1 MASYFTVD
9 QIRKILE
16 RANQNKARYEE
27 EERKKAEEEKARVQ
41 QQLSTWDAIRA
52 RTGIP
57 PGNMRDFDYKDW
69 RSSILAR
76 RSQITPQEDVYAASK
91 QIGEETIKSSEAQT
105 GTRRIFR
112 ARVSPQKQAEVSQK
126 PVTVQGANADKPA
139 VVNQPAK
146 KTEPYLTVQG
156 ANADKPSTV
165 EKPTPSHLYL
175 KTSAVTV
182 RDANRDA
189 YDAAAVVDEIHKT
202 REAMNKYIEEHKA
215 ERDALL
221 RELQTGAVSRRD
233 TFDKDWAAKRQRLNE
248 INRTIGEYQNRINQL
263 TKSLDKKE
271 SAVEYDAP
279 TVAKYETVKNN
290 TDYDR
295 TVASV
300 DDVVKLAR
308 ERGYW
313 NILIALD
320 KGFRRAM
327 GYDENVLGASKYS
340 AYDYISEDELN
351 TVKYYLAKNDVKSAE
366 EYLKALKSKLN
377 EREATKISQKVSRT
391 SYVNPALGVLYG
403 VAAQFSAPQAF
414 AQTLAT
420 SVSNFLTGKNVPV
433 DTNAPEFLGAEITK
447 ISGEQVAKRAY
458 DEAYNATG
466 SEVLA
471 KVAQSMAG
479 IGNAIAQNI
488 PRILIAA
495 ASPEASLAIMATSV
509 AGSTTKAML
518 DDGATVGQALVL
530 GTAAGAI
537 EYATEKI
544 HLDNLLDIIKS
555 KDSITAKKIAASIA
569 KQAATEA
576 AEESIS
582 EIANTVVDILVRQ
595 DESEFNKYVD
605 YLMDSKGH
613 TKEKAQKEA
622 IKQLL
627 LFNTLEAAA
636 GGAVSGAFFGASASL
651 VNYISTSKLAYDLG
665 KDIKSSGK
673 AREAINT
680 VLATFNENSQVYKI
694 ARMYY
699 DNPDNIPSY
708 ILGKLVMTI
717 NDYSLNGGRVNKN
730 LSPMVEDAIYSGSM
744 SNKQADAIINELN
757 SDANAREGFAL
768 HFGTEALDNILKGT
782 MAQRRLA
789 LRAALASHQAFVDNA
804 DIIGRATDLYQ
815 NDTIEAQK
823 YLHDTIR
830 LLEAYIDIVRN
841 TDVLSEAEKTSAINN
856 GIVRVNQLKDVL
868 EQMRNKR
875 YNIAEQIDLPAPV
888 ASVKED
894 VPAAPTETI
903 ETATPDTTEIT
914 QVEAVED
921 TPVQEATQDETE
933 EATLA
938 QTPTEVAPESP
949 VTTEEK
955 ESTVQAGELPTP
967 SESAEKTP
975 VTTEENEAK
984 PTTKTESAPVERK
997 HDHTLII
1004 SAGENGKIKAKLSK
1018 YVRKAEFNKI
1028 YKIIKNVGGTYSD
1041 GSFIIPNKESAQKLR
1056 DYFDIYDPNG
1066 ILQED
1071 MSDERKEILEGTGR
1085 ADTQGAESE
1094 KIQPAEVERGT
1105 GETER
1110 GPRGMGAG
1118 GVRSDVGL
1126 ADEAQSGGETVPER
1140 GTDDMASGERATEQ
1154 RDDREGNGAGGPKE
1168 SSAVVTETQTE
1179 VAEETQT
1186 AQEEAATAE
1195 TEETAPAAKNYRI
1208 DPEDIDNEPPSIYG
1222 NIEAIK
1228 TLKQIESENRQAT
1241 PEEQKILAMYKGW
1254 GGLADAF
1261 INSRHLSK
1269 LLNIL
1274 TYDEFN
1280 DARATVN
1287 NAFYTSARVIKHMYG
1302 ALKRMGFKGGNLLE
1316 PSMGVGNF
1324 FGLIPKDLAGKTNLY
1339 GVEIDSITGRIAQ
1352 QLYPEA
1358 TIYIAPYQ
1366 DVPFAN
1372 GSFDVAIGNVPF
1384 LDVYYKY
1391 DDGNKYMLHDYFF
1404 IKTLDK
1410 VKDNGIVMF
1419 LTSTGTLDKQNSKA
1433 RKVIAEKA
1441 DLIAAARLPNNAFK
1455 KNAGTSVTTDLIILK
1470 KRPKGVE
1477 SNGVKFENV
1486 SDINGIP
1493 INEYFVEHPENIL
1506 GKLVYEKGM
1515 YAHERTQVEPEGD
1528 LDALMKKFVE
1538 SLPKNIIGETTKT
1551 EVKIEEQTK
1560 NGYYEIDGKYYF
1572 IEKGEDPVEITGID
1586 GKRVAHFVG
1595 IKNAYNKLLEMIA
1608 GDYTDAQIKNQQDV
1622 VRDLYNKMI
1631 SDSSIKFGKDGK
1643 EVRLNHPR
1651 MQSLL
1656 RVDVEFSRVSGLE
1669 RYDQKSQTYV
1679 ESDIL
1684 TKPIKRAPERTAS
1697 TAVDAIKLSM
1707 SMHSK
1712 VDMDFIQ
1719 KQTGLT
1725 KEQIL
1730 RDAENILFETPAGE
1744 YEIAPLYL
1752 SGNVRQKLAE
1762 AEKAAKYSGRFKR
1775 NVEALKAVIPED
1787 IGPARISPQLGAAW
1801 IPVEVYASFV
1811 TDVLGAGT
1819 LREKFYYDPIQ
1830 GTWVI
1835 PHFNPSYT
1843 AASRFGTARR
1853 SVREILDAVMNLRT
1867 ITIYDKDGS
1876 STHVNVKATEEAR
1889 IKADALREAFEN
1901 WIFQDD
1907 ARREAVVKRFNE
1919 LFNYYVAPDYSLV
1932 SEYLDFSDIN
1942 PDFNPRDY
1950 QKNVVARM
1958 VFNSGTLIA
1967 HGVGT
1972 GKTAE
1977 LIMGAHQLKKLGR
1990 VKKPMF
1996 VVPLTKTSDFREEFL
2011 RIYPTANI
2019 LTITDKDAEASR
2031 RSQLL
2036 AQIASNDW
2044 DAVII
2049 GHSTFGLIPVSVET
2063 PKAYI
2068 QNQINEIEQAIR
2080 ESTAKNKRDS
2090 KRFVRQLE
2098 KTKKALEAKLEALL
2112 SGRKDTTMTF
2122 EELGVDA
2129 LFVDEAHNF
2138 KNLSYYTKLN
2148 VAGAQ
2153 GSDARRAED
2162 LHMKTEY
2169 IRSKNG
2175 VIVFATATPITNSVA
2190 EMYNMLRFVGPSA
2203 LEESGVKSFDAWASS
2218 FGKVETAIEMGP
2230 DGVTPRVK
2238 DRFSKFR
2245 NVTAMVSMFRQFA
2258 DIKKTEDV
2266 ITNLPKA
2273 IRVNVEIPASDIHKR
2288 YIEQI
2293 QERMSNISGRG
2304 QNREDNMLLITNDGR
2319 AMATDLRLVAS
2330 QLEGYSL
2337 EELDLPDSK
2346 INMAVK
2352 NIKAEYDRSN
2362 STKGTQFVFLDFG
2375 RNESRRK
2382 DKPPRYD
2389 FNLYEDLINKL
2400 VAAGIPRNE
2409 IAVFQDYKKDED
2421 KKALYAKMNNGEIR
2435 VLIGSTQAM
2444 GEGVNAH
2451 KKSVALHHINP
2462 PFKASD
2468 KRQREG
2474 RTIRHGNENSEVRI
2488 YTYIQVGSF
2497 DSYMW
2502 QMLERKAEMTDQA
2515 IDGVDTGDEIEDV
2528 SDFVLSLREAK
2539 AIASGNPLL
2548 MEKFDLE
2555 TKIRRLRAEKRAFDE
2570 IVFAAKKRLKE
2581 LPDIIRAIRT
2591 EIANYEADIKTVAE
2605 NQTAPV
2611 IRGKQYEKPSEAGKA
2626 IIGEAKKAK
2635 PHVVT
2640 EIGTYRG
2647 LKLSVYATE
2656 MLGRYQI
2663 WLDGKARHVVEGSS
2677 SDTGVMQRIKY
2688 AVENFGEERETRK
2701 QLVDRLN
2708 NELKQ
2713 VKEDAEKKFP
2723 KQDELNKMVSRLSEI
2738 NSSLRAAAGL
2748 KTDDAIV
2755 DASSFGDDED
2765 DDVRA
2770 YMGSSD
2776 DTYGTDERVPKSL
2789 TELRQ
2794 NISARFRIPISS
2806 GSIATDSGKPLGRNV
2821 RGIFKKKSGA
2831 IRVREINELSAIAHE
2846 LGHAFAKK
2854 YPAMLTLSGFEDVVE
2869 HYRDDLE
2876 DRGYKPEDIEE
2887 EAFAEYIA
2895 TALRNIDT
2903 AIRISPEYF
2912 SKFIETFNETDRA
2925 NFEKTVNESNEY
2937 FSASRKARQEASIR
2951 SRLDEGTI
2959 RERIHEFMLDPD
2971 ARAKGEA
2978 EKFAQDWYDQYTPIK
2993 SAEYELTGGHSV
3005 YDRFQY
3011 INLAGSKVHGAYFYM
3026 LTDVNGN
3033 YVAPP
3038 LIETIKRIV
3047 ALGKNAIKDF
3057 DLYLKN
3063 RRAAYLVKKDIK
3075 VYESDDLNDYDKL
3088 QKDIERAEAEY
3099 PEFSELADE
3108 LYEFQDTVLWEYAVK
3123 TGLASEELFNKL
3135 TGEGRDYI
3143 PLTRVM
3149 DKMYEQMRG
3158 GKRGAANQKTPI
3170 YRIKGSSRDTYSPLE
3185 NILINIDRIMRAGL
3199 KNEAARRFA
3208 DIIDQSEDSAV
3219 YMEKIQPS
3227 KLKQVVSTDALK
3239 YRLEQALGKDEA
3251 ESILSK
3257 LTDEDA
3263 EALLNIIMSAITDD
3277 IVIYKTKNS
3286 QKPNVITVMRGG
3298 KPDYYEVHS
3307 ETLYKALTA
3316 STPQNASFIAEM
3328 FAKGTH
3334 AFKLFTTALNPYFV
3348 IPNIQRDFLT
3358 GAIKSTTANNLLQYT
3373 ADLFSA
3379 FFDMIRKTD
3388 EYKLFLANG
3397 GHWASAINAN
3407 KDQLAK
3413 VLKDLQINGTTRLA
3427 AIRRGLNKLGE
3438 IFTLPMEGS
3447 EQVPRFAEFKRKLRE
3462 TNDVIAAARAAQ
3474 EVTTN
3479 FHRRGLKSKEVDM
3492 FIPYFQTAING
3503 LGGVYEAF
3511 VDNKKYDDLGIK
3523 HQWFKL
3529 IRYSMYGAVL
3539 TAIWNSLIA
3548 PLLFKKKPEEVQKE
3562 YEQASAY
3569 MTNNYYSFYFEN
3581 EKGEAKFIRI
3591 AKPREFGAIATF
3603 FEDLIQYY
3611 IMDNED
3617 AFAEWGTYV
3626 ATTFLPS
3633 LDVIGVSTAFQLA
3646 ANEDGLG
3653 RKIVPDAFENLP
3665 AKYQYNENTS
3675 KLAVMLGGMLNLSP
3689 LQIDKVLS
3697 SNFGFVGRLAKAFP
3711 VSGKIDKTLG
3721 FGSVLYYDPV
3731 YSTDIINNLYNTRNA
3746 YLEAANGYKVSE
3758 GKDPDYSFEDVY
3770 NAHKYTRL
3778 TSLYSSMNKLIRED
3792 EENGR
3797 EARRQL
3803 NAYLD
3808 AMLKAGMTK
3817 YDKALAN
3824 IAEVTGVELGDISPY
3839 PTIPQKVDAVVM
3851 TKTGPKTVKDKD
3863 GQTVK
3868 YELTY
3873 PLMFQY
3879 FKYTHRAILE
3889 AYDPILR
3896 QDNTTYEAVVEQL
3909 KEAKKRVEKQYK
3921 QALGEFLHKE
3931 HNK

>member
-16 RANQNKARYEE
+16 RANQNKVRYEE
-27 EERKKAEEEKARVQ
+27 EKRKKTEEEKARVQ
-41 QQLSTWDAIRA
+41 QQLSMRDELRK
-52 RTGIP
+52 RTGVVP
-57 PGNMRDFDYKDW
+57 DDMLALDYKDW

-91 QIGEETIKSSEAQT
+91 QIGEETKKSSEAQT
-105 GTRRIFR
+105 GTRDIFQAR
-112 ARVSPQKQAEVSQK
+112 AIPQKQAEVSQK

-156 ANADKPSTV
+156 ANADKPATI
-165 EKPTPSHLYL
+165 EKPTPGHLYL
-175 KTSAVTV
+175 KSSAVTV

-189 YDAAAVVDEIHKT
+189 YDNVAVVDEIRKT

-215 ERDALL
+215 ERDALQ

-233 TFDKDWAAKRQRLNE
+233 TFDKDWNAKRQRLNE
-248 INRTIGEYQNRINQL
+248 INSTIGEYQNRIKQL

-279 TVAKYETVKNN
+279 TVAKYEAVKNN

-295 TVASV
+295 MVASV
-300 DDVVKLAR
+300 DDIVEIAR

-320 KGFRRAM
+320 KDFRRAM
-327 GYDENVLGASKYS
+327 GYDGNVLGVSKYS

-403 VAAQFSAPQAF
+403 VTAQFSAPQAF
-414 AQTLAT
+414 AQTIVTEA
-420 SVSNFLTGKNVPV
+420 SNFLTGKNVPV
-433 DTNAPEFLGAEITK
+433 DTNAPEFLGAEITN
-447 ISGEQVAKRAY
+447 ISGGQVAKRAY

-466 SEVLA
+466 SEKLA

-479 IGNAIAQNI
+479 IGTSIAQNI
-488 PRILIAA
+488 PRILIAT
-495 ASPEASLAIMATSV
+495 ASPEVSLAIMATSV
-509 AGSTTKAML
+509 AGSATKAML

-537 EYATEKI
+537 EYATEKVP
-544 HLDNLLDIIKS
+544 LDNLLDIIKS
-555 KDSITAKKIAASIA
+555 KDLTTAKKIAASIA
-569 KQAATEA
+569 KQATIEA
-576 AEESIS
+576 AEESVS
-582 EIANTVVDILVRQ
+582 EIANTVVDILIRQ

-605 YLMDSKGH
+605 YLMDSKGYA
-613 TKEKAQKEA
+613 KEKAQKEA
-622 IKQLL
+622 IKQFL

-636 GGAVSGAFFGASASL
+636 GGFVSGAFFGASASL
-651 VNYISTSKLAYDLG
+651 INSIRSSKMAYDLG

-673 AREAINT
+673 SRDAINT
-680 VLATFNENSQVYKI
+680 VLATFDENSQVYKI
-694 ARMYY
+694 ARRYY
-699 DNPDNIPSY
+699 DNPDNIPNY
-708 ILGKLVMTI
+708 VLGKLVITI
-717 NDYSLNGGRVNKN
+717 NDYSLNGGQVNTS
-730 LSPMVEDAIYSGSM
+730 LSPMVVDAIYSGSM
-744 SNKQADAIINELN
+744 SNKQANTIINELN
-757 SDANAREGFAL
+757 NDANAREGFAQL
-768 HFGTEALDNILKGT
+768 FGTEALDNILKGT

-789 LRAALASHQAFVDNA
+789 LRSALASYQAFVDNA

-823 YLHDTIR
+823 YLRDIIR
-830 LLEAYIDIVRN
+830 QLEAYIDIVRN
-841 TDVLSEAEKTSAINN
+841 TDILSEAEKTSAINN

-868 EQMRNKR
+868 EQMRNNR
-875 YNIAEQIDLPAPV
+875 YNITEQIDLPAPV
-888 ASVKED
+888 ASIKED
-894 VPAAPTETI
+894 VLATPAETI
-903 ETATPDTTEIT
+903 EAATPDTAETT
-914 QVEAVED
+914 QAEAVED
-921 TPVQEATQDETE
+921 TPVQEATQEETE

-938 QTPTEVAPESP
+938 HTSTEVAPESP
-949 VTTEEK
+949 ATTEEK
-955 ESTVQAGELPTP
+955 ETTVQAEELPAP
-967 SESAEKTP
+967 SESAEKSP
-975 VTTEENEAK
+975 ATTEEKEAK
-984 PTTKTESAPVERK
+984 PTPKTESAPVERK
-997 HDHTLII
+997 HDHTLVI
-1004 SAGENGKIKAKLSK
+1004 SAGENGKIKAKLSR
-1018 YVRKAEFNKI
+1018 YVPKAEFNKI
-1028 YKIIKNVGGTYSD
+1028 YQRVKNVGGIYRD
-1041 GSFIIPNKESAQKLR
+1041 GSFIIPNKESVQKLS
-1056 DYFDIYDPNG
+1056 DYFDIDDPNG

-1071 MSDERKEILEGTGR
+1071 MSDEREEILEGTGR

-1094 KIQPAEVERGT
+1094 KIQTAEVERET

-1110 GPRGMGAG
+1110 DPRGMGAG
-1118 GVRSDVGL
+1118 GVRSVVGM

-1140 GTDDMASGERATEQ
+1140 GTDDIKAGERATEQ
-1154 RDDREGNGAGGPKE
+1154 RGDREGNGAGGPEE
-1168 SSAVVTETQTE
+1168 SSAVVTESQTE
-1179 VAEETQT
+1179 ATEETQPV
-1186 AQEEAATAE
+1186 QEEATPAE
-1195 TEETAPAAKNYRI
+1195 TEETAPTAKNYRI
-1208 DPEDIDNEPPSIYG
+1208 EPSDIDNKSPSIQD

-1241 PEEQKILAMYKGW
+1241 PAEQKILAQYKGW
-1254 GGLADAF
+1254 GGLAEAF
-1261 INSRHLSK
+1261 SDYRYLRQLYS
-1269 LLNIL
+1269 LLTTQEYN
-1274 TYDEFN
+1274 EVK
-1280 DARATVN
+1280 ATVN
-1287 NAFYTSARVIKHMYG
+1287 NAHYTSALVITHMYD

-1324 FGLIPKDLAGKTNLY
+1324 FGLMPKGIAGKTNLY

-1352 QLYPEA
+1352 QLYPDA

-1366 DVPFAN
+1366 EVPFTN

-1384 LDVYYKY
+1384 LEVYYKY
-1391 DDGNKYMLHDYFF
+1391 DDGNKYTLHDYFF

-1470 KRPKGVE
+1470 KRPKDVE

-1515 YAHERTQVEPEGD
+1515 YAQERTQVEPEGD
-1528 LDALMKKFVE
+1528 LDALMKKFIE

-1572 IEKGEDPVEITGID
+1572 IEKGEDPVEITGIN

-1595 IKNAYNKLLEMIA
+1595 IKNAYNKLLEMIT

-1622 VRDLYNKMI
+1622 VRDLYNKML
-1631 SDSSIKFGKDGK
+1631 SDGSIKFGKDGK
-1643 EVRLNHPR
+1643 EVRLNHPKMR
-1651 MQSLL
+1651 SLL
-1656 RVDVEFSRVSGLE
+1656 RDDVEFARVSGLE

-1684 TKPIKRAPERTAS
+1684 TKPIKRAPEITAS
-1697 TAVDAIKLSM
+1697 TAVDAITLSM
-1707 SMHSK
+1707 SMRGK

-1801 IPVEVYASFV
+1801 IPTEVYTSFV
-1811 TDVLGAGT
+1811 TDVLGAGN
-1819 LREKFYYDPIQ
+1819 LKGKFYYDTNQ

-1835 PHFNPSYT
+1835 PSFNPSHT
-1843 AASRFGTARR
+1843 AASRFATERR
-1853 SVREILDAVMNLRT
+1853 SVREILDAVMNLKT
-1867 ITIYDKDGS
+1867 ITVYDQDESGRYI
-1876 STHVNVKATEEAR
+1876 NVKETEEAR

-1901 WIFQDD
+1901 WIFQND
-1907 ARREAVVKRFNE
+1907 ARRETVVKRFNE

-1932 SEYLDFSDIN
+1932 SEYLDFSDVD
-1942 PDFNPRDY
+1942 PDFDPRDY
-1950 QKNVVARM
+1950 QKNVVARI

-1977 LIMGAHQLKKLGR
+1977 LVMGAHQLKKLGR

-2011 RIYPTANI
+2011 RLYPTANI

-2036 AQIASNDW
+2036 SQIASNDW

-2063 PKAYI
+2063 QKEYI

-2080 ESTAKNKRDS
+2080 ESTAENKRDS
-2090 KRFVRQLE
+2090 KRFVKQLE
-2098 KTKKALEAKLEALL
+2098 KTKKILEGKLKDLL
-2112 SGRKDTTMTF
+2112 EKRKDTTMSF

-2148 VAGAQ
+2148 VAGSQ
-2153 GSDARRAED
+2153 GAASARAED
-2162 LHMKTEY
+2162 LYMKTEY
-2169 IRSKNG
+2169 LRSKNG
-2175 VIVFATATPITNSVA
+2175 VVVLATATPITNSVA

-2203 LEESGVKSFDAWASS
+2203 LEASGVKSFDAWASS

-2258 DIKKTEDV
+2258 DIKKTGDV
-2266 ITNLPKA
+2266 IANLPKA
-2273 IRVNVEIPASDIHKR
+2273 KRENVEIPASDIHKR
-2288 YIEQI
+2288 YIQQI

-2319 AMATDLRLVAS
+2319 AMATDLRLIAS

-2346 INMAVK
+2346 INRAVK
-2352 NIKAEYDRSN
+2352 NIKEEYDKSN

-2400 VAAGIPRNE
+2400 VATGIPRNE
-2409 IAVFQDYKKDED
+2409 IAVFQDYKKDEA

-2451 KKSVALHHINP
+2451 KKAVALHHINP

-2468 KRQREG
+2468 QEQREG
-2474 RTIRHGNENSEVRI
+2474 RAIRYGNENSEVRI
-2488 YTYIQVGSF
+2488 YRYIQVGSF

-2515 IDGVDTGDEIEDV
+2515 IDGVDSGDEIEDV

-2539 AIASGNPLL
+2539 AIASDNPLL
-2548 MEKFDLE
+2548 MEKLDLE
-2555 TKIRRLRAEKRAFDE
+2555 TKIKRLRAEKRAFDE
-2570 IVFAAKKRLKE
+2570 VVFAAKKRLNE
-2581 LPDIIRAIRT
+2581 LPKMIRAIRA
-2591 EIANYEADIKTVAE
+2591 EIVYYEADIKTVAE

-2611 IRGKQYEKPSEAGKA
+2611 IRGKQYEKPSEAGRA
-2626 IIGEAKKAK
+2626 IIAEAKKAK

-2640 EIGTYRG
+2640 EIGAYRG

-2656 MLGRYQI
+2656 MLGKYQI

-2677 SDTGVMQRIKY
+2677 SDTGVMQRIKH
-2688 AVENFGEERETRK
+2688 AVENLGKELETNK
-2701 QLVDRLN
+2701 QLVDQLI

-2713 VKEDAEKKFP
+2713 AKEDAEKKFP

-2738 NSSLRAAAGL
+2738 NSSLSAAAGL
-2748 KTDDAIV
+2748 ETDDAVV
-2755 DASSFGDDED
+2755 DDSDFGGDKD

-2770 YMGSSD
+2770 YMGASD
-2776 DTYGTDERVPKSL
+2776 DTYGTDEITPKSL

-2794 NISARFRIPISS
+2794 NISARFRIPVSS
-2806 GSIATDSGKPLGRNV
+2806 GSIATDSGKQMGRNV
-2821 RGIFKKKSGA
+2821 RGIFKKRSGA
-2831 IRVREINELSAIAHE
+2831 IRVREINELPVIAHE
-2846 LGHAFAKK
+2846 LGHAFYKR
-2854 YPAMLTLSGFEDVVE
+2854 YPTMLTLSGFEDVVE
-2869 HYRDDLE
+2869 HYRDDLD
-2876 DRGYKPEDIEE
+2876 DRGYKPEEIPE

-2912 SKFIETFNETDRA
+2912 SEFIKTFNATDRA

-2937 FSASRKARQEASIR
+2937 FSATRKARQEASIR

-2971 ARAKGEA
+2971 TRAKASA
-2978 EKFAQDWYDQYTPIK
+2978 EKFAQDWYDQYAPIK
-2993 SAEYELTGGHSV
+2993 NAEYELTGGHSV

-3011 INLAGSKVHGAYFYM
+3011 MNLAGSKVHAAYFYM

-3038 LIETIKRIV
+3038 LIETIKRVV
-3047 ALGKNAIKDF
+3047 ALGKNAFKDF

-3063 RRAAYLVKKDIK
+3063 RRAAYLVNKGIR
-3075 VYESDDLNDYDKL
+3075 VYESDDLNDYDKI

-3099 PEFSELADE
+3099 PEFSALADE
-3108 LYEFQDTVLWEYAVK
+3108 LYEFQDTVLWEYGVN
-3123 TGLASEELFNKL
+3123 TGLVSEERYEKL
-3135 TGEGRDYI
+3135 TEEGADYI
-3143 PLTRVM
+3143 PLFRVM
-3149 DKMYEQMRG
+3149 DKMYEERHG
-3158 GKRGAANQKTPI
+3158 GKRGAANQKSPI
-3170 YRIKGSSRDTYSPLE
+3170 KKIVGSSRDTYSPLE
-3185 NILINIDRIMRAGL
+3185 NMLINVDRIMRAGM

-3208 DIIDQSEDSAV
+3208 DVIDESEDSAI

-3251 ESILSK
+3251 ENILSK

-3263 EALLNIIMSAITDD
+3263 ESLLNIIIGAVTDD
-3277 IVIYKTKNS
+3277 IVTYKTKNS

-3298 KPDYYEVHS
+3298 KTDYYEVHS

-3316 STPQNASFIAEM
+3316 STPQNASDIAQL
-3328 FAKGTH
+3328 FARMTQG
-3334 AFKLFTTALNPYFV
+3334 FKTLTTVMNPFFV
-3348 IPNIQRDFLT
+3348 VSNIQRDFAT
-3358 GAIKSTTANNLLQYT
+3358 GAIKSTTVNNFLQYT
-3373 ADLFSA
+3373 TDLFGA
-3379 FFDMIRKTD
+3379 FFDMVRKTD

-3397 GHWASAINAN
+3397 GHWASSVNAN
-3407 KDQLAK
+3407 RDQLAK

-3427 AIRRGLNKLGE
+3427 ALRRGLNKLGE

-3447 EQVPRFAEFKRKLRE
+3447 EQVHRFADFKRTLRA

-3479 FHRRGLKSKEVDM
+3479 FKRRGLKSKELDK
-3492 FIPYFQTAING
+3492 FIPYFQASING
-3503 LGGVYEAF
+3503 IADLYSTF
-3511 VDNKKYDDLGIK
+3511 VSNKNYDDLGIK

-3529 IRYSMYGAVL
+3529 MRISVYAAAL
-3539 TAIWNSLIA
+3539 ELIWNMLIA
-3548 PLLFKKKPEEVQKE
+3548 PLLFNKTDDEVQE
-3562 YEQASAY
+3562 AYEMASAY
-3569 MTNNYYSFYFEN
+3569 RTNNYWSFYFEN
-3581 EKGEAKFIRI
+3581 NKGEGEFIRI
-3591 AKPREFGAIATF
+3591 AKPREYGAIATF
-3603 FEDLIQYY
+3603 FSDLIQYY
-3611 IMDNED
+3611 AMNNED
-3617 AFAEWGTYV
+3617 AFAEWGTYL
-3626 ATTFLPS
+3626 ATTFLPP
-3633 LDVIGVSTAFQLA
+3633 LDVIGVSTALQLA

-3653 RKIVPDAFENLP
+3653 RKIVSDSMLDLP
-3665 AKYQYNENTS
+3665 AKYQYHENTS

-3689 LQIDKVLS
+3689 LQIDTVLS
-3697 SNFGFVGRLAKAFP
+3697 SNFGFVGRIAKAFP

-3731 YSTDIINNLYNTRNA
+3731 YSTDVINNLYNTRNE

-3758 GKDPDYSFEDVY
+3758 GKDTDYSFEDVY

-3808 AMLKAGMTK
+3808 AMQKEGMTK

-3824 IAEVTGVELGDISPY
+3824 IAEVTGVELSDISPY
-3839 PTIPQKVDAVVM
+3839 PTLPQKVDAVVM
-3851 TKTGPKTVKDKD
+3851 TKTGAKTVKDKE

-3879 FKYTHRAILE
+3879 FKYTHGALLE

-3909 KEAKKRVEKQYK
+3909 KEAKKKIEKQYK

>member
-41 QQLSTWDAIRA
+41 RQLSMWDAIRA
-52 RTGIP
+52 RTGRIP
-57 PGNMRDFDYKDW
+57 HNMQDLNYKDLHP
-69 RSSILAR
+69 SILAR
-76 RSQITPQEDVYAASK
+76 RTQITPQEDVYATSK
-91 QIGEETIKSSEAQT
+91 QIGEETKKSSEAQT
-105 GTRRIFR
+105 GTRRIFQ
-112 ARVSPQKQAEVSQK
+112 AGASPQKQAEVSQK

-139 VVNQPAK
+139 
-146 KTEPYLTVQG
+146 
-156 ANADKPSTV
+156 TV
-165 EKPTPSHLYL
+165 EKPTPTQLQL
-175 KTSAVTV
+175 KSSAATV

-189 YDAAAVVDEIHKT
+189 YDNVAVVDEIRKT

-215 ERDALL
+215 ERDALQ
-221 RELQTGAVSRRD
+221 RELQTGVVSRRD

-248 INRTIGEYQNRINQL
+248 INSTIGEYQNRIKQL
-263 TKSLDKKE
+263 TKSLDKKK

-279 TVAKYETVKNN
+279 TVAKYEIVKNN
-290 TDYDR
+290 ADFDKTI
-295 TVASV
+295 ASV
-300 DDVVKLAR
+300 EDLGKAVRNSSSTYLKIVFDKEYR
-308 ERGYW
+308 EMS
-313 NILIALD
+313 LPPLD
-320 KGFRRAM
+320 RLLPL
-327 GYDENVLGASKYS
+327 NKYS
-340 AYDYISEDELN
+340 AFDYLTEDEKN
-351 TVKYYLAKNDVKSAE
+351 VAKYYIAKGDLKSAE
-366 EYLKALKSKLN
+366 RYIASLESKLN
-377 EREATKISQKVSRT
+377 ERQASKISKTVSAK
-391 SYVNPALGVLYG
+391 SYSNPVVGVLYG
-403 VAAQFSAPQAF
+403 VGAQFLAPDAF
-414 AQTLAT
+414 LKTVAQGI
-420 SVSNFLTGKNVPV
+420 SNLITGKNRPV
-433 DTNAPEFLGAEITK
+433 DTNAPEFLGAEITNR
-447 ISGEQVAKRAY
+447 SGEQVAKRAY
-458 DEAYNATG
+458 DDAYKATG
-466 SEVLA
+466 SEFLA
-471 KVAQSMAG
+471 NVAQSMTSIG
-479 IGNAIAQNI
+479 ISIAQNI

-495 ASPEASLAIMATSV
+495 VSPEASLGIMATSV

-518 DDGATVGQALVL
+518 DDGATVGQALL
-530 GTAAGAI
+530 MGTTAGAI
-537 EYATEKI
+537 EYVTEKI
-544 HLDNLLDIIKS
+544 PLDDLLDIINS
-555 KDSITAKKIAASIA
+555 KDLPTAKKIITSIA

-576 AEESIS
+576 TEESIS
-582 EIANTVVDILVRQ
+582 EISNTVVDILIRQ

-605 YLMDSKGH
+605 YLMDSKGY
-613 TKEKAQKEA
+613 TKEKAQIEA

-651 VNYISTSKLAYDLG
+651 INSISNSKLAYDLG

-673 AREAINT
+673 SRDVINT
-680 VLATFNENSQVYKI
+680 VLATFDENSQVYKM
-694 ARMYY
+694 ARRYY

-708 ILGKLVMTI
+708 VLGKLVMTI
-717 NDYSLNGGRVNKN
+717 NDYALNGGKVNTS
-730 LSPMVEDAIYSGSM
+730 LSPMVVDAIYSGSM

-757 SDANAREGFAL
+757 NDANAREGFVQ

-789 LRAALASHQAFVDNA
+789 LRAALASYQAFVDNA

-823 YLHDTIR
+823 YLRDTIR
-830 LLEAYIDIVRN
+830 QLEVYIDITRN
-841 TDVLSEAEKTSAINN
+841 TDILSEAEKTSAINN

-875 YNIAEQIDLPAPV
+875 YNITEQIDLPAPV
-888 ASVKED
+888 ASIKED
-894 VPAAPTETI
+894 VLAAPTETI
-903 ETATPDTTEIT
+903 EAATPEATEIT
-914 QVEAVED
+914 QAEAVED
-921 TPVQEATQDETE
+921 TPVQKTTQDETE

-955 ESTVQAGELPTP
+955 ESTIQAGELPAP
-967 SESAEKTP
+967 SENAEKSSI
-975 VTTEENEAK
+975 TTEEKEAK
-984 PTTKTESAPVERK
+984 PTPKTESAPVERK
-997 HDHTLII
+997 HDHTLVI
-1004 SAGENGKIKAKLSK
+1004 SAGENGKVKAKLSK

-1028 YKIIKNVGGTYSD
+1028 YQKIKNVGGTYSD
-1041 GSFIIPNKESAQKLR
+1041 GSFIIPNKESAQKLS
-1056 DYFDIYDPNG
+1056 DYFDIDDPNG

-1071 MSDERKEILEGTGR
+1071 MSDEREGILEGTGR

-1094 KIQPAEVERGT
+1094 EIQPAEVERGT

-1110 GPRGMGAG
+1110 EPRGTYAG
-1118 GVRSDVGL
+1118 EVRSVVGM
-1126 ADEAQSGGETVPER
+1126 AVEAQSGGETVPER
-1140 GTDDMASGERATEQ
+1140 GTDDITSGERRTEQ
-1154 RDDREGNGAGGPKE
+1154 RGDREGNGAGGPEE

-1179 VAEETQT
+1179 AAEETQPV
-1186 AQEEAATAE
+1186 QEEAAPAE
-1195 TEETAPAAKNYRI
+1195 TEETAPTAKNYRI
-1208 DPEDIDNEPPSIYG
+1208 DPADIDNKSPSIQD
-1222 NIEAIK
+1222 NIEAIR

-1241 PEEQKILAMYKGW
+1241 PAEQKILAQYKGW
-1254 GGLADAF
+1254 GGLAEAF
-1261 INSRHLSK
+1261 SNYQNLIQLRNV
-1269 LLNIL
+1269 L
-1274 TYDEFN
+1274 TYDELN
-1280 DARATVN
+1280 AARATVN
-1287 NAFYTSARVIKHMYG
+1287 DAYYTSARVITHMYD

-1352 QLYPEA
+1352 QLYPDA

-1366 DVPFAN
+1366 DVPFTN

-1384 LDVYYKY
+1384 LEVSYKY

-1433 RKVIAEKA
+1433 RKAIAEKA

-1515 YAHERTQVEPEGD
+1515 YAQERTQVEPEGD
-1528 LDALMKKFVE
+1528 LDALMKKFIE

-1572 IEKGEDPVEITGID
+1572 IEKGKDPVEITGIN

-1595 IKNAYNKLLEMIA
+1595 IKNAYNKLLEMIT

-1631 SDSSIKFGKDGK
+1631 SDGSIKFGKDGK
-1643 EVRLNHPR
+1643 EVRLHHPK

-1656 RVDVEFSRVSGLE
+1656 RDDDDFERVSGLE

-1684 TKPIKRAPERTAS
+1684 TKPIKRTPERTAS
-1697 TAVDAIKLSM
+1697 NAVDALKLSM
-1707 SMHSK
+1707 SMRGK

-1719 KQTGLT
+1719 KQTGLS

-1730 RDAENILFETPAGE
+1730 RDTENILFETPAGE

-1801 IPVEVYASFV
+1801 IPAEVYTSFV
-1811 TDVLGAGT
+1811 NDVLAAGYF
-1819 LREKFYYDPIQ
+1819 REKFYYDSNQ
-1830 GTWVI
+1830 GTWVV
-1835 PHFNPSYT
+1835 PSFNPSYT
-1843 AASRFGTARR
+1843 AASRFATDRK
-1853 SVREILDAVMNLRT
+1853 SVREILDAVMNQKT
-1867 ITIYDKDGS
+1867 ITVYDKDESGK
-1876 STHVNVKATEEAR
+1876 HINVKATEEAR

-1907 ARREAVVKRFNE
+1907 ARRETVVKQYNE

-1932 SEYLDFSDIN
+1932 SEYLDFSDIA
-1942 PDFNPRDY
+1942 PGFVPRDY
-1950 QKNVVARM
+1950 QKSVVARM
-1958 VFNSGTLIA
+1958 VFNSGTLVA

-1996 VVPLTKTSDFREEFL
+1996 VVPLTKTGDFREEFL
-2011 RIYPTANI
+2011 RLYPTSNI
-2019 LTITDKDAEASR
+2019 LTITDKEAEASR
-2031 RSQLL
+2031 RSRLL

-2049 GHSTFGLIPVSVET
+2049 GHSTFGLIPVSAET
-2063 PKAYI
+2063 QKEYI
-2068 QNQINEIEQAIR
+2068 ENQINEIEQVIR
-2080 ESTAKNKRDS
+2080 ESTAEDRRGS
-2090 KRFVRQLE
+2090 KRFVKQLE
-2098 KTKKALEAKLEALL
+2098 KTKKLLEAKLKDLL
-2112 SGRKDTTMTF
+2112 AQRKDTTMTF

-2148 VAGAQ
+2148 VAGAR
-2153 GSDARRAED
+2153 GPEAGRAED
-2162 LHMKTEY
+2162 LYMKTEY
-2169 IRSKNG
+2169 LRSKNG
-2175 VIVFATATPITNSVA
+2175 VVVFATATPITNSVA

-2203 LEESGVKSFDAWASS
+2203 LESSGLKAFDAWASS

-2238 DRFSKFR
+2238 DRFSKYR

-2258 DIKKTEDV
+2258 DIKKTDDA
-2266 ITNLPKA
+2266 IANLPKVK
-2273 IRVNVEIPASDIHKR
+2273 RVNVEIPASDIHKQ
-2288 YIEQI
+2288 YIRQI
-2293 QERMSNISGRG
+2293 QERMSAISGRG
-2304 QNREDNMLLITNDGR
+2304 QNRSDNMLLITSDGR

-2330 QLEGYSL
+2330 QLDGYSL

-2346 INMAVK
+2346 INRAVK
-2352 NIKAEYDRSN
+2352 NIKSEYDKSN

-2375 RNESRRK
+2375 RNESNQK
-2382 DKPPRYD
+2382 DKVPRYN

-2409 IAVFQDYKKDED
+2409 IAVFQDYKKDEA
-2421 KKALYAKMNNGEIR
+2421 KNALFAKMNNGEVR

-2444 GEGVNAH
+2444 GEGVNAQQ
-2451 KKSVALHHINP
+2451 KAVALHHLNP
-2462 PFKASD
+2462 PYKPSD
-2468 KRQREG
+2468 IEQREG
-2474 RTIRHGNENSEVRI
+2474 RIVRHGNENSEVRI
-2488 YTYIQVGSF
+2488 YRYIQVGSF

-2502 QMLERKAEMTDQA
+2502 QMLERKAEMISQA
-2515 IDGVDTGDEIEDV
+2515 MDGVDTGDEIDEV
-2528 SDFVLSLREAK
+2528 SDFILSLREAK
-2539 AIASGNPLL
+2539 AIASDNPLL
-2548 MEKFDLE
+2548 MEKLDLE
-2555 TKIRRLRAEKRAFDE
+2555 TKIKRLRAEKRAFDE
-2570 IVFAAKKRLKE
+2570 NVFAAKKRLNE
-2581 LPDIIRAIRT
+2581 LPNIIRTLRA
-2591 EIANYEADIKTVAE
+2591 EISNYEADIKTVAE

-2611 IRGKQYEKPSEAGKA
+2611 IRGKQYEKPSEAGRA
-2626 IIGEAKKAK
+2626 IIAEAKKAK
-2635 PHVVT
+2635 PHIAT

-2656 MLGRYQI
+2656 MLGKYHI
-2663 WLDGKARHVVEGSS
+2663 WLDGKARHVVEGSE
-2677 SDTGVMQRIKY
+2677 SDTGVMQRIKHE
-2688 AVENFGEERETRK
+2688 VEDFDKQLETRK
-2701 QLVDRLN
+2701 QLVDKLN

-2738 NSSLRAAAGL
+2738 NSSLSAAAGL
-2748 KTDDAIV
+2748 KTDDAVV
-2755 DASSFGDDED
+2755 DDSDFGGDED
-2765 DDVRA
+2765 DDARA
-2770 YMGSSD
+2770 YMGTSD
-2776 DTYGTDERVPKSL
+2776 DTYGTDERTPKSL

-2794 NISARFRIPISS
+2794 NISARFGIPISS
-2806 GSIATDSGKPLGRNV
+2806 GSIATDSGKQMGRNV
-2821 RGIFKKKSGA
+2821 RGIFKKRSGA
-2831 IRVREINELSAIAHE
+2831 IRVREINELSVIAHE

-2854 YPAMLTLSGFEDVVE
+2854 YPTMLTLSGFEDVVE

-2876 DRGYKPEDIEE
+2876 DRGYKPEEIEE

-2912 SKFIETFNETDRA
+2912 SKFIETFNATDRA
-2925 NFEKTVNESNEY
+2925 NFEKTVNECNEY

-2971 ARAKGEA
+2971 TRAKAAA
-2978 EKFAQDWYDQYTPIK
+2978 EKFAQDWYDQYAPIK
-2993 SAEYELTGGHSV
+2993 NAEYELAGGHSV

-3011 INLAGSKVHGAYFYM
+3011 INLAGSKVYAAYFYM

-3038 LIETIKRIV
+3038 LIETIKRV
-3047 ALGKNAIKDF
+3047 VVLGKNAYNDF

-3063 RRAAYLVKKDIK
+3063 RRAAYLVKKGIR
-3075 VYESDDLNDYDKL
+3075 VYASDDLNDYDKI
-3088 QKDIERAEAEY
+3088 QEDIARAEAEY
-3099 PEFSELADE
+3099 PEFSALADE
-3108 LYEFQDTVLWEYAVK
+3108 VYEFQNTVLWEYGVK
-3123 TGLASEELFNKL
+3123 TGLVSEELYEKL
-3135 TGEGRDYI
+3135 TEEGADYM
-3143 PLTRVM
+3143 PLFRVM
-3149 DKMYEQMRG
+3149 DKMYEERHG
-3158 GKRGAANQKTPI
+3158 GKRGAANQKSPI
-3170 YRIKGSSRDTYSPLE
+3170 KKIVGSSRDTYSPLE
-3185 NILINIDRIMRAGL
+3185 NMLINIDRIMRAGL
-3199 KNEAARRFA
+3199 KNEAVRRFA
-3208 DIIDQSEDSAV
+3208 DVIDESEDSAI
-3219 YMEKIQPS
+3219 YMEKIKPS
-3227 KLKQVVSTDALK
+3227 KLKQTISTDALK
-3239 YRLEQALGKDEA
+3239 YRLEQALSKDEA
-3251 ESILSK
+3251 ENILGK
-3257 LTDEDA
+3257 LTDDDA
-3263 EALLNIIMSAITDD
+3263 EALLNTIMEAVTDD
-3277 IVIYKTKNS
+3277 IVTYKTKNS

-3298 KPDYYEVHS
+3298 KTDYYEVHS

-3316 STPQNASFIAEM
+3316 STPQNASDIAQL
-3328 FAKGTH
+3328 FARMTQG
-3334 AFKLFTTALNPYFV
+3334 FKTFTTVMNPFFAV
-3348 IPNIQRDFLT
+3348 SNIQRDFAT
-3358 GAIKSTTANNLLQYT
+3358 GAIKSTTVNNFLQYT
-3373 ADLFSA
+3373 SDLFGA
-3379 FFDMIRKTD
+3379 FFDMVRQTD

-3397 GHWASAINAN
+3397 GHWASAVNAN
-3407 KDQLAK
+3407 RDQLAK
-3413 VLKDLQINGTTRLA
+3413 VLQKLKIHDKTTIA
-3427 AIRRGLNKLGE
+3427 TIRRGLNALQDIISAPLE
-3438 IFTLPMEGS
+3438 MT
-3447 EQVPRFAEFKRKLRE
+3447 EQSHRFAEFKRVLRK

-3479 FHRRGLKSKEVDM
+3479 YNRRGLKSKEIDN
-3492 FIPYFQTAING
+3492 FIPYFQPSING
-3503 LGGVYEAF
+3503 IADLYSTF
-3511 VDNKKYDDLGIK
+3511 VSNKNYDDLGIK

-3529 IRYSMYGAVL
+3529 IRISIYAAAL
-3539 TAIWNSLIA
+3539 ELIWNMLLA
-3548 PLLFKKKPEEVQKE
+3548 PLLFNKKADEVQE
-3562 YEQASAY
+3562 AYEMASSY
-3569 MTNNYYSFYFEN
+3569 RTNNYWSFYFEDD
-3581 EKGEAKFIRI
+3581 KGEGKFIRI
-3591 AKPREFGAIATF
+3591 AKPREYGAIATLF
-3603 FEDLIQYY
+3603 SDLIQYY
-3611 IMDNED
+3611 AMNNED
-3617 AFAEWGTYV
+3617 AFAEWGTYL

-3633 LDVIGVSTAFQLA
+3633 LDVIGVSTALQLA

-3653 RKIVPDAFENLP
+3653 RKIVSDSMLDLP
-3665 AKYQYNENTS
+3665 AKYQYHENTS
-3675 KLAVMLGGMLNLSP
+3675 KLAVTLGGMLNLSP
-3689 LQIDKVLS
+3689 LQIDTVLS

-3731 YSTDIINNLYNTRNA
+3731 YSTDIINNLYNTRNE

-3808 AMLKAGMTK
+3808 AMLKEGMTK

-3824 IAEVTGVELGDISPY
+3824 IAEVTGVELSDISPY

-3851 TKTGPKTVKDKD
+3851 TKTGPKTVKDKE
-3863 GQTVK
+3863 GQNVK

-3879 FKYTHRAILE
+3879 FKYTHAALLE

-3896 QDNTTYEAVVEQL
+3896 QENTTYEAVVEQL
-3909 KEAKKRVEKQYK
+3909 KEAKKKIEKQYK
-3921 QALGEFLHKE
+3921 QALGEFLYNE